1 MIRNIM
7 MNHLSHFVKYDR
19 KIAFFDAISLAI
31 MKKENIYEIISFDK
45 YFDNKD
51 IVRIQ
56 TRKTIK

>member
-1 MIRNIM
+1 